1 MADPSPGYWVNQGG
15 NMVFVT
21 KGGGVNIGT
30 GTISDVTGGSPRG
43 DADGANLLHAMNAV
57 AQAEERRPGSAGSK
71 ILAYLD
77 RRITDLENRVGRV
90 EATK

>member
-1 MADPSPGYWVNQGG
+1 MAESPPGYWVNQGG

-21 KGGGVNIGT
+21 KPSGG
-30 GTISDVTGGSPRG
+30 VTGGGATATAQNPPGRDTG
-43 DADGANLLHAMNAV
+43 GANLLHAMNAV

-90 EATK
+90 EATE